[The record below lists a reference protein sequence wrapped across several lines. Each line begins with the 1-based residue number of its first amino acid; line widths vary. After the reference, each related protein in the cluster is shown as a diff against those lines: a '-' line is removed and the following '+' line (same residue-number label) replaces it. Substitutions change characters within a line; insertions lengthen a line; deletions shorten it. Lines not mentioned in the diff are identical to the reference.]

1 MKRFARSIC
10 ALALFFTFASPSF
23 AQEAAV
29 IATVNDHP
37 VTSFDVDQRIRLM
50 KLLGE
55 NNPAK
60 LGRVQVA
67 NSLINDVVKIDEA
80 KRGHI
85 EPTEKDIDQRL
96 IQMAT
101 GMKTDQAGLKSR
113 LASQGLTVGTLR
125 QYAAAQM
132 SFARLLSAKFHEKVD
147 VDQASVDKKYAAIK
161 ADIDGKVRKVE
172 ADPRRQPVKVIQLQE
187 VNFPVEGNDPQLL
200 QSRAVE
206 AGQVGQKIKSCSG
219 IRGAASGVFNVQVG
233 KMIEADSRRLPPPL
247 LAQINARGVGRAVG
261 PMRYKGGI
269 QLLAFCGSRMIVPPK
284 LNVQYPTRQQIENMT
299 LNEKYDAIEAKYV
312 AKMRQTAIIEYK
324 DQSYAQ

>member
-1 MKRFARSIC
+1 
-10 ALALFFTFASPSF
+10 
-23 AQEAAV
+23 V

-37 VTSFDVDQRIRLM
+37 ITSFDVDQRIRLL
-50 KLLGE
+50 KILGI

-67 NSLINDVVKIDEA
+67 NELINDVVKIDEA

-85 EPTEKDIDQRL
+85 DPTEKDVDQRL
-96 IQMAT
+96 VQMAT

-113 LASQGLTVGTLR
+113 LAQQGLTVGTLR
-125 QYAAAQM
+125 QFAAAQM
-132 SFARLLSAKFHEKVD
+132 SFARLLSAKFHEKVAAD
-147 VDQASVDKKYAAIK
+147 PAAVEKKFNEIK
-161 ADIDGKVRKVE
+161 AQINVNVAKAE

-206 AGQVGQKIKSCSG
+206 AGQVASKIKSCAG
-219 IRGAASGVFNVQVG
+219 IQGAAAGIFNVRVG
-233 KMIEADSRRLPPPL
+233 KKIEADSRRLPPPMQ
-247 LAQINARGVGRAVG
+247 AQLNARGVGRAIG

-269 QLLAFCGSRMIVPPK
+269 QLLAYCGTRMIVPPK
-284 LNVQYPTRQQIENMT
+284 LNVQYPTRQQIENLT
-299 LNEKYDAIEAKYV
+299 LNERYDAIEAKYV

>member
-1 MKRFARSIC
+1 MKILSLSIC
-10 ALALFFTFASPSF
+10 ALALFISLAGPSF

-50 KLLGE
+50 KILGITQ
-55 NNPAK
+55 PDK
-60 LGRVQVA
+60 LSRVHVA
-67 NSLINDVVKIDEA
+67 NDLINDVVKIDEA

-85 EPTEKDIDQRL
+85 EPTEKDVDDRL

-101 GMKTDQAGLKSR
+101 GMKTDSAGLKAK
-113 LASQGLTVGTLR
+113 LGSQGLTVGTLR

-132 SFARLLSAKFHEKVD
+132 SFARLLSAKFHEKVN
-147 VDQASVDKKYAAIK
+147 VDQAAIDKKFAAIK

-172 ADPRRQPVKVIQLQE
+172 ADPRRQPVKVIQLME
-187 VNFPVEGNDPQLL
+187 INFPVEGNDPQLL

-206 AGQVGQKIKSCSG
+206 AGQVGAKIKSCSG
-219 IRGAASGVFNVQVG
+219 VRGAAAGVFNVKVG
-233 KMIEADSRRLPPPL
+233 KTIEADSRRLPPPMKSAL
-247 LAQINARGVGRAVG
+247 EARGVGRAIG

-269 QLLAFCGSRMIVPPK
+269 QLLAYCGSRMIVPPK